1 MKKNLVK
8 KAVLPALVALL
19 CSVVALTSVS
29 YAWFTMGND
38 AKVEGMQMNV
48 TGADGLQISATGNA
62 SDFKSTL
69 TAADLTAAGYKISLS
84 KANPVSTVNKVTNG
98 NMTFYKGT
106 MDNGVLAYAESATK
120 DVDYICFDIYVK
132 VNVANKLYLDP
143 TSVVSAVAVD
153 GKTKQTNLASRVA
166 FVNLGSKSTAAE
178 AQALAGGNTTA
189 KIWEPNSTTRSTAF
203 TNAGGSATGGKLGY
217 TGIEGTTTIQDSD
230 KLKPTLSTGNVTTFD
245 FEGATAVELCELTE
259 GYNKIRV
266 YIWLEGQD
274 VDCLN
279 EVSGG
284 SFAITLNFKQDDLS
298 EQASS

>member
-8 KAVLPALVALL
+8 KAVLPALIALI

-38 AKVEGMQMNV
+38 AKVEGMEMNV

-69 TAADLTAAGYKISLS
+69 TAADLTAAGYTISLS
-84 KANPVSTVNKVTNG
+84 KANPVSTVNKVTDG
-98 NMTFYKGT
+98 IMTFYKGT
-106 MDNGVLAYAESATK
+106 MDNGILAYAESATK
-120 DVDYICFDIYVK
+120 NVDYICFDIYVK

-143 TSVVSAVAVD
+143 TSVVSAVS
-153 GKTKQTNLASRVA
+153 KQTNLASRVA
-166 FVNLGSKSTAAE
+166 FVKLGAADTAAAAKE
-178 AQALAGGNTTA
+178 LTGEDTTA

-203 TNAGGSATGGKLGY
+203 INAGGSATGGKLGY
-217 TGIEGTTTIQDSD
+217 KGIEGTTTIQDSD
-230 KLKPTLSTGNVTTFD
+230 KLKPTLSKDNVTTFD
-245 FEGATAVELCELTE
+245 FAAEGATAEELCELTE

-274 VDCLN
+274 EDCLN

-298 EQASS
+298 E